1 MAFAKTSEESMK
13 AVHIPASEADKAKKT
28 ADWGT
33 QVWLANK
40 SLSGAALAVTR
51 LIIHPGKSGERHR
64 HPGSDEVLILFR
76 GKVCVHTPT
85 DTFTIEQG
93 DALSILGGLTHQIE
107 NVGDEDADMV
117 LVYSSGER
125 KYVAE

>member
-1 MAFAKTSEESMK
+1 MK
-13 AVHIPASEADKAKKT
+13 AVHVSATEAEKKKT
-28 ADWGT
+28 SKDWGS

-40 SLSGAALAVTR
+40 SLSGASLAVTR
-51 LIIHPGKSGERHR
+51 LTIHPGKSGERHR
-64 HPGSDEVLILFR
+64 HPNADEVLILFR

-85 DTFTIEQG
+85 ENFMLQQG
-93 DALSILGGLTHQIE
+93 DGLTIVGGLTHQIE

-117 LVYSSGER
+117 LVYSSGDR

>member
-1 MAFAKTSEESMK
+1 MK
-13 AVHIPASEADKAKKT
+13 AVHVPASEADKVKKK
-28 ADWGT
+28 ADWGS

-51 LIIHPGKSGERHR
+51 LTIHPGKSGERHR
-64 HPGSDEVLILFR
+64 HPGSDEVLILIR

-85 DTFTIEQG
+85 EDFMVQPG
-93 DALSILGGLTHQIE
+93 DGLTILGGLTHQIE

-117 LVYSSGER
+117 LVYSSGDR
-125 KYVAE
+125 KYVAG